1 MNRFALNPTSVD
13 MPRSIF
19 DRSCSLKTS
28 FDMGKL
34 VPIYL
39 DEMLPGD
46 TVSMDMAEVIRM
58 GTPIAPI
65 MDDLYA
71 KISWFFVP
79 YRVIWTHFKQFCG
92 ENDVS
97 AWTQV
102 AEYTL
107 PQTSFYADAD
117 KFTGSLADYFGLPRL
132 TGDELICDLPFRA
145 YYKIW
150 NDWFR
155 DQNNQDPVIF
165 GLGDGQTS
173 YTWSGYSNPDD
184 PTSHVLPLGKPGSVM
199 PIAKEHDLFTSALPA
214 PQKGNPV
221 LVPLTGNAPIIASD
235 SLTPFGSN
243 PLKLSVS
250 GSVVPD
256 TAYDLVGKGV
266 GTGSLALGYKST
278 NAGQAGSFTGSNLV
292 ADLSAVS
299 GATIN
304 ALRLAFQTQKFLE
317 KNARGGTRYVEFVYN
332 HFHVRSPDATQQ
344 RSELLCEFTLP
355 INVDQVISTTNNVEP
370 NTEAQNLLGTTGAFS
385 KTVGK
390 GSAFTYS
397 ATEHGYLMGFILVRQ
412 RHTYCQAIDKL
423 WSKKTL
429 LDHYFPVFANIG
441 EQPIKRKEVAF
452 VGQGKDETFGFQEA
466 WYEYRYKLN
475 KCTALMRPDANNAL
489 DYWTLADKFSSKPV
503 LGSDFIK
510 ETKDNLTR
518 CLAAGTSTYQFIADF
533 YFKGK
538 WARPMPVFS
547 VPGLIDHH

>member
-1 MNRFALNPTSVD
+1 MNRFALNPTSID
-13 MPRSIF
+13 MPRSVF

-34 VPIYL
+34 IPIYL

-92 ENDVS
+92 ENDTS
-97 AWTQV
+97 AWTQTT
-102 AEYTL
+102 EYTM
-107 PQTSFYADAD
+107 PQTTAYG
-117 KFTGSLADYFGLPRL
+117 TGETYIGSLADYMGIPYQCA
-132 TGDELICDLPFRA
+132 DSISCLPFRA

-165 GLGDGQTS
+165 DIGDAGGS
-173 YTWSGYSNPDD
+173 FKWSGFGSNLN
-184 PTSHVLPLGKPGSVM
+184 TAVLASNANSVM

-214 PQKGNPV
+214 PQKGNSV
-221 LVPLTGNAPIIASD
+221 LIPLTGNAPVVVGANGID
-235 SLTPFGSN
+235 SYAGTSPTF
-243 PLKLSVS
+243 PLQAADNS
-250 GSVVPD
+250 GAHLFLQRGG
-256 TAYDLVGKGV
+256 TATKI
-266 GTGSLALGYKST
+266 
-278 NAGQAGSFTGSNLV
+278 QAGAATDFI

-344 RSELLCEFTLP
+344 RSELLCEFTVP
-355 INVDQVISTTNNVEP
+355 IQIDQVLSTTNNVEP
-370 NTEAQNLLGTTGAFS
+370 NANAQNLLGTTGAFS

-397 ATEHGYLMGFILVRQ
+397 ATEHGYLMAFVLVRQ
-412 RHTYCQAIDKL
+412 RHTYSQALDKL

-429 LDHYFPVFANIG
+429 LDHYFPVFATIG
-441 EQPIKRKEVAF
+441 EQPIKRKEVA
-452 VGQGKDETFGFQEA
+452 VVDDGDYDGTFGFQEA

-475 KCTALMRPDANNAL
+475 KCTSLMRPNVSNSL

-518 CLAAGTSTYQFIADF
+518 CLAAGNTTYQFIADF

>member
-13 MPRSIF
+13 MPRSVF
-19 DRSCSLKTS
+19 DRSCSLKTC

-97 AWTQV
+97 AWTQTS
-102 AEYTL
+102 EYSI
-107 PQTSFYADAD
+107 PQTSAYGTGESY
-117 KFTGSLADYFGLPRL
+117 TGSLADYLGIPLQCA
-132 TGDELICDLPFRA
+132 ESISCLPFRA

-165 GLGDGQTS
+165 DIGDAGSTFK
-173 YTWSGYSNPDD
+173 WSGFGSDLSTVQLANN
-184 PTSHVLPLGKPGSVM
+184 KNSVM

-256 TAYDLVGKGV
+256 TYYDLVGKGAS
-266 GTGSLALGYKST
+266 TGSLALGYKSS

-317 KNARGGTRYVEFVYN
+317 KNGRGGTRYVEFVYN

-370 NTEAQNLLGTTGAFS
+370 DTRAQNLLGTTGAFS

-397 ATEHGYLMGFILVRQ
+397 ATEHGYLMGFVLVRQ
-412 RHTYCQAIDKL
+412 RHTYSQALDKI

-441 EQPIKRKEVAF
+441 EQPIKCKEVA
-452 VGQGKDETFGFQEA
+452 VVDGANLDDTFGFQEA

-475 KCTALMRPDANNAL
+475 KCTSLMRPNVSNSL
-489 DYWTLADKFSSKPV
+489 DFWTLADKFSSKPV

-510 ETKDNLTR
+510 ETKDNLSR
-518 CLAAGTSTYQFIADF
+518 CLAAGNTTYQFIADF
-533 YFKGK
+533 YFKGR
-538 WARPMPVFS
+538 WARPMPVYS
-547 VPGLIDHH
+547 IPGLIDHH

>member
-1 MNRFALNPTSVD
+1 MNRFALNPTSID
-13 MPRSIF
+13 MPRSVF

-34 VPIYL
+34 IPIYL

-97 AWTQV
+97 AWTQTT
-102 AEYTL
+102 EYTL
-107 PQTSFYADAD
+107 PQTMTYGAD
-117 KFTGSLADYFGLPRL
+117 KYIGSLADYMGLPN
-132 TGDELICDLPFRA
+132 TSSGELVCDLPFRA

-165 GLGDGQTS
+165 GLGDGATE
-173 YTWSGYSNPDD
+173 YKWSGYDD
-184 PTSHVLPLGKPGSVM
+184 GAGNHSLTLGQEGSVM

-214 PQKGNPV
+214 PQKGNSV
-221 LVPLTGNAPIIASD
+221 LIPLTGNAPVVVGENGINSVAA
-235 SLTPFGSN
+235 TTTTY
-243 PLKLSVS
+243 PLSAADNS
-250 GSVVPD
+250 GAHLFLQRGG
-256 TAYDLVGKGV
+256 TATKI
-266 GTGSLALGYKST
+266 
-278 NAGQAGSFTGSNLV
+278 QAGAATDFI

-475 KCTALMRPDANNAL
+475 KCTALMRPDAQNAL

-518 CLAAGTSTYQFIADF
+518 CLAAGNTTYQFIADF

>member
-1 MNRFALNPTSVD
+1 MNKFALNPTSID
-13 MPRSIF
+13 MPRSVF

-34 VPIYL
+34 IPIYL

-92 ENDVS
+92 ENDTS
-97 AWTQV
+97 AWTQT

-107 PQTSFYADAD
+107 PQTSFFADAD
-117 KFTGSLADYFGLPRL
+117 KYTGSLADYFALPRL

-221 LVPLTGNAPIIASD
+221 LIPLTGNAPVVVGANGI
-235 SLTPFGSN
+235 N
-243 PLKLSVS
+243 SVAATTTTYPISAADNS
-250 GSVVPD
+250 GAHLFLQRGG
-256 TAYDLVGKGV
+256 TATKI
-266 GTGSLALGYKST
+266 
-278 NAGQAGSFTGSNLV
+278 QAGAATDFI

-355 INVDQVISTTNNVEP
+355 INVDQVVSTTNNVEP

-452 VGQGKDETFGFQEA
+452 VGSGKDETFGFQEA

-475 KCTALMRPDANNAL
+475 KCTALMRPDAQNAL

-518 CLAAGTSTYQFIADF
+518 CLAAGNTTYQFIADF

>member
-1 MNRFALNPTSVD
+1 MNRFALNPTSID
-13 MPRSIF
+13 MPRSVF

-34 VPIYL
+34 IPIYL

-92 ENDVS
+92 ENDTS
-97 AWTQV
+97 AWTQT

-107 PQTSFYADAD
+107 PQTAFLADRD
-117 KFTGSLADYFGLPRL
+117 KYIGSLSDYFGLPRL
-132 TGDELICDLPFRA
+132 TGDQLICDLPFRA

-173 YTWSGYSNPDD
+173 YTWSGYTNPDD
-184 PTSHVLPLGKPGSVM
+184 PTSHHLPLGAPGSVM
-199 PIAKEHDLFTSALPA
+199 PVAKEHDLFTSALPA
-214 PQKGNPV
+214 PQKGNAV
-221 LVPLTGNAPIIASD
+221 LIPLTGNAPVVVGANGINSVAA
-235 SLTPFGSN
+235 TTTTY
-243 PLKLSVS
+243 PLSAADNS
-250 GSVVPD
+250 GAHLFLQRGG
-256 TAYDLVGKGV
+256 TATKI
-266 GTGSLALGYKST
+266 
-278 NAGQAGSFTGSNLV
+278 QAGAATDFI

-370 NTEAQNLLGTTGAFS
+370 NTQAQNLLGTTGAFS

-397 ATEHGYLMGFILVRQ
+397 ATEHGYLMGFVLVRQ
-412 RHTYCQAIDKL
+412 RHTYCQGIDKL

-441 EQPIKRKEVAF
+441 EQPIKRKEVAL
-452 VGQGKDETFGFQEA
+452 VGSGPDETFGFQEA

-475 KCTALMRPDANNAL
+475 KCTGLMRPDAQNAL
-489 DYWTLADKFSSKPV
+489 DYWTLADNFSSKPV

-518 CLAAGTSTYQFIADF
+518 CLAAGNTTYQFIADF

>member
-1 MNRFALNPTSVD
+1 MNRFALNPTSID
-13 MPRSIF
+13 MPRSVF

-34 VPIYL
+34 VPIYI

-97 AWTQV
+97 AWTQT

-184 PTSHVLPLGKPGSVM
+184 PTSHVLPIGKAGSVM

-214 PQKGNPV
+214 PQKGNAV
-221 LVPLTGNAPIIASD
+221 LIPLTGNAPVVVGENGINSFAGTSP
-235 SLTPFGSN
+235 TY
-243 PLKLSVS
+243 PLQTADNS
-250 GSVVPD
+250 G
-256 TAYDLVGKGV
+256 AHLFLQRG
-266 GTGSLALGYKST
+266 GTT
-278 NAGQAGSFTGSNLV
+278 NKIQAGAATDFI

-452 VGQGKDETFGFQEA
+452 VGSGKDETFGFQEA

-475 KCTALMRPDANNAL
+475 KCTALMRPDAQNAL

-518 CLAAGTSTYQFIADF
+518 CLAAGNTTYQFIADF

>member
-1 MNRFALNPTSVD
+1 MNRFALNPTSID
-13 MPRSIF
+13 MPRSVF

-34 VPIYL
+34 VPIYI

-97 AWTQV
+97 AWTQT

-184 PTSHVLPLGKPGSVM
+184 PTSHVLPIGKSGSVM

-221 LVPLTGNAPIIASD
+221 LIPLTGNAPVVVGENGINSVAA
-235 SLTPFGSN
+235 TTTTY
-243 PLKLSVS
+243 PLSAADNS
-250 GSVVPD
+250 GAHLFLQRGG
-256 TAYDLVGKGV
+256 TATKI
-266 GTGSLALGYKST
+266 
-278 NAGQAGSFTGSNLV
+278 QAGAATDFI

-412 RHTYCQAIDKL
+412 RHTYCQSIDKL

-452 VGQGKDETFGFQEA
+452 VGSGKDETFGFQEA

-475 KCTALMRPDANNAL
+475 KCTGLMRPDAQNAL

-518 CLAAGTSTYQFIADF
+518 CLAAGNTTYQFIADF

>member
-1 MNRFALNPTSVD
+1 MNRFALNPTSID
-13 MPRSIF
+13 MPRSVF

-34 VPIYL
+34 IPIYL

-92 ENDVS
+92 ENDTS
-97 AWTQV
+97 AWTQT

-107 PQTSFYADAD
+107 PQTSFFADAD
-117 KFTGSLADYFGLPRL
+117 KYTGSLADYFGLPRL

-145 YYKIW
+145 YFKIW

-214 PQKGNPV
+214 PQKGNAV
-221 LVPLTGNAPIIASD
+221 LIPLTGDAPVVVGANGINSFAGTSATYPIQAAD
-235 SLTPFGSN
+235 N
-243 PLKLSVS
+243 S
-250 GSVVPD
+250 GAHLFLQRGG
-256 TAYDLVGKGV
+256 TATKI
-266 GTGSLALGYKST
+266 
-278 NAGQAGSFTGSNLV
+278 QAGAATDFI

-452 VGQGKDETFGFQEA
+452 VGSGKDETFGFQEA

-518 CLAAGTSTYQFIADF
+518 CLAAGNTTYQFIADF

>member
-13 MPRSIF
+13 MPRSVF
-19 DRSCSLKTS
+19 DRSCTLKTS

-97 AWTQV
+97 AWTQTT
-102 AEYTL
+102 EYTI
-107 PQTSFYADAD
+107 PVVSAYGSDA
-117 KFTGSLADYFGLPRL
+117 KYTGSLADYMGIPFKCF
-132 TGDELICDLPFRA
+132 DSISCLPFRA

-165 GLGDGQTS
+165 DIGDAGS
-173 YTWSGYSNPDD
+173 IFKWSGFASSNVVDLANNEYS
-184 PTSHVLPLGKPGSVM
+184 LM
-199 PIAKEHDLFTSALPA
+199 PVAKEHDLFTSALPA

-221 LVPLTGNAPIIASD
+221 LIPLTGNAPVVVGSDGIPSFASA
-235 SLTPFGSN
+235 TTTY
-243 PLKLSVS
+243 PLQTVDNS
-250 GSVVPD
+250 GD
-256 TAYDLVGKGV
+256 HLFLQRGGTATQIK
-266 GTGSLALGYKST
+266 
-278 NAGQAGSFTGSNLV
+278 AGAATDFI

-304 ALRLAFQTQKFLE
+304 SLRLAFQTQKFLE

-397 ATEHGYLMGFILVRQ
+397 ATEHGYLMGFVLIRQ
-412 RHTYCQAIDKL
+412 RHTYSQALDKL

-441 EQPIKRKEVAF
+441 EQPIKRKEVAL
-452 VGQGKDETFGFQEA
+452 VDGATMNETFGFQEA

-475 KCTALMRPDANNAL
+475 KCTALMRPDVANSL
-489 DYWTLADKFSSKPV
+489 DYWTLADNFTSKPV

-510 ETKDNLTR
+510 ETKDNLSR
-518 CLAAGTSTYQFIADF
+518 CLAAGNTTYQFIADF
-533 YFKGK
+533 YFKGR

>member
-1 MNRFALNPTSVD
+1 MNRFALNPTSID
-13 MPRSIF
+13 MPRSVF

-34 VPIYL
+34 IPIYL

-102 AEYTL
+102 TEYTIPSL
-107 PQTSFYADAD
+107 VADGENS
-117 KFTGSLADYFGLPRL
+117 KFVGSLADYMGIPYRCYD
-132 TGDELICDLPFRA
+132 GVSCLPFRA

-165 GLGDGQTS
+165 DIGDAASTFK
-173 YTWSGYSNPDD
+173 WSGF
-184 PTSHVLPLGKPGSVM
+184 GSSGTINLFNKDLSLM
-199 PIAKEHDLFTSALPA
+199 PVAKEHDLFTSALPA

-235 SLTPFGSN
+235 SLTSFGSN

-266 GTGSLALGYKST
+266 GTGSLSLGYKTT

-332 HFHVRSPDATQQ
+332 HFHVRSPYATQQ

-370 NTEAQNLLGTTGAFS
+370 NKDAQNLLGTTGAFS

-390 GSAFTYS
+390 GSVFTYS
-397 ATEHGYLMGFILVRQ
+397 ATEHGYLMGFVLVRQ
-412 RHTYCQAIDKL
+412 RHTYSQGLDKL

-452 VGQGKDETFGFQEA
+452 VGQYDETFGFQEA

-475 KCTALMRPDANNAL
+475 KCTSIMRPDVPNSL
-489 DYWTLADKFSSKPV
+489 DYWTLADVFDSKPV

-510 ETKDNLTR
+510 ETKDNLSR
-518 CLAAGTSTYQFIADF
+518 CLAAGYTSYQFIADF
-533 YFKGK
+533 YFKGR

>member
-1 MNRFALNPTSVD
+1 MNRFALNPTSID
-13 MPRSIF
+13 MPRSVF

-34 VPIYL
+34 IPIYL

-46 TVSMDMAEVIRM
+46 TVSMDMAEVLRM

-79 YRVIWTHFKQFCG
+79 YRVLWTHFKQFCG

-102 AEYTL
+102 TEYTL
-107 PQTSFYADAD
+107 PQTVTYGAD
-117 KFTGSLADYFGLPRL
+117 KYLGSLADYMGLPN
-132 TGDELICDLPFRA
+132 TASGEMVCDLPFRA

-165 GLGDGQTS
+165 GLGDGATTYS
-173 YTWSGYSNPDD
+173 WSGYDD
-184 PTSHVLPLGKPGSVM
+184 GLGNHSLTLGQEGSVM
-199 PIAKEHDLFTSALPA
+199 PVAKEHDLFTSALPA
-214 PQKGNPV
+214 PQKGSSV
-221 LVPLTGNAPIIASD
+221 LIPLTGNAP
-235 SLTPFGSN
+235 
-243 PLKLSVS
+243 V
-250 GSVVPD
+250 
-256 TAYDLVGKGV
+256 LVGENGINSV
-266 GTGSLALGYKST
+266 EGTTST
-278 NAGQAGSFTGSNLV
+278 FPIGAADNSGAHLFLQRGGTSTKIQAGAATDFI

-412 RHTYCQAIDKL
+412 RHTYCQSIDKL

-452 VGQGKDETFGFQEA
+452 VGSGHDETFGFQEA

-475 KCTALMRPDANNAL
+475 KCTGLMRPDAQNAL
-489 DYWTLADKFSSKPV
+489 DFWTLADKFSSKPV

-518 CLAAGTSTYQFIADF
+518 CLAAGNTTYQFIADF

>member
-1 MNRFALNPTSVD
+1 MNRFALNPTSID
-13 MPRSIF
+13 MPRSVF

-34 VPIYL
+34 VPIYI

-79 YRVIWTHFKQFCG
+79 YRVIWSHFKQFCG

-97 AWTQV
+97 AWTQTT
-102 AEYTL
+102 EYTL
-107 PQTSFYADAD
+107 PQQPIAAGDNR
-117 KFTGSLADYFGLPRL
+117 FTGSLCDYLGLPKFD
-132 TGDELICDLPFRA
+132 GSESVCDLPFRA
-145 YYKIW
+145 YFKIW

-165 GLGDGQTS
+165 TLGDGGSS
-173 YTWSGYSNPDD
+173 YRWSGGSGSLQ
-184 PTSHVLPLGKPGSVM
+184 TLPLVTGDSVM
-199 PIAKEHDLFTSALPA
+199 PVAKEHDLFTSALPA

-221 LVPLTGNAPIIASD
+221 LIPLTGNAPVVVGENGIESFAGTSP
-235 SLTPFGSN
+235 TF
-243 PLKLSVS
+243 PLQAADNS
-250 GSVVPD
+250 GAHLFLQRGG
-256 TAYDLVGKGV
+256 TATKI
-266 GTGSLALGYKST
+266 
-278 NAGQAGSFTGSNLV
+278 QAGAATDFI

-397 ATEHGYLMGFILVRQ
+397 ATEHGYLMGFVLVRQ
-412 RHTYCQAIDKL
+412 RHTYSQSLDKF

-441 EQPIKRKEVAF
+441 EQPIKRKEVAYF
-452 VGQGKDETFGFQEA
+452 ASGKDETFGFQEA

-475 KCTALMRPDANNAL
+475 KCTGLMRPDVQNAL

-518 CLAAGTSTYQFIADF
+518 CLAAGNTTYQFIADF

>member
-1 MNRFALNPTSVD
+1 MNRFALNPTSID
-13 MPRSIF
+13 MPRSVF

-34 VPIYL
+34 IPIYL

-71 KISWFFVP
+71 KISWFFIP
-79 YRVIWTHFKQFCG
+79 YRIIWSHFKQFCG
-92 ENDVS
+92 ENDTS
-97 AWTQV
+97 AWTQTT
-102 AEYTL
+102 EYSFPYAL
-107 PQTSFYADAD
+107 DVTSVDES
-117 KFTGSLADYFGLPRL
+117 FTGSLADYLGIPFKCF
-132 TGDELICDLPFRA
+132 DSVVDLPFRA
-145 YYKIW
+145 YFKVW

-165 GLGDGQTS
+165 SLGDVGTDAK
-173 YTWSGYSNPDD
+173 WSGFPSGLQTLDYKSNKN
-184 PTSHVLPLGKPGSVM
+184 SILPV
-199 PIAKEHDLFTSALPA
+199 AKEHDLFTSALPS
-214 PQKGNPV
+214 PQKGSSILIPLSGSAPV
-221 LVPLTGNAPIIASD
+221 VVGPDGIPVNQNVSGTS
-235 SLTPFGSN
+235 FGSGTVQKN
-243 PLKLSVS
+243 LVDGSKAFKLNFVLADGS
-250 GSVVPD
+250 GVR
-256 TAYDLVGKGV
+256 
-266 GTGSLALGYKST
+266 
-278 NAGQAGSFTGSNLV
+278 AGAPTDFV
-292 ADLSAVS
+292 ADLTQAS

-344 RSELLCEFTLP
+344 RSELLCEFTVP
-355 INVDQVISTTNNVEP
+355 IQIDQVLSTTNNVEP
-370 NTEAQNLLGTTGAFS
+370 GTSAQNLLGTTGAFS

-397 ATEHGYLMGFILVRQ
+397 ATEHGYLMGFVLVRQ
-412 RHTYCQAIDKL
+412 RHTYSQGLDKL
-423 WSKKTL
+423 WFKFAL

-441 EQPIKRKEVAF
+441 EQPIKRKEVACSPD
-452 VGQGKDETFGFQEA
+452 GTGNNETFGFQEA

-475 KCTALMRPDANNAL
+475 KCTGLMRPDVPNSL

-503 LGSDFIK
+503 LGSDFIQ
-510 ETKDNLTR
+510 ETKDNLSR

-533 YFKGK
+533 FFKGR
-538 WARPMPVFS
+538 WARPMPVYS
-547 VPGLIDHH
+547 IPGLIDHH

>member
-1 MNRFALNPTSVD
+1 MNRFALNPTSID
-13 MPRSIF
+13 MPRSVF

-97 AWTQV
+97 AWTQT

-107 PQTSFYADAD
+107 PQTVTYGAD
-117 KFTGSLADYFGLPRL
+117 KFTGSLADYMGLPN
-132 TGDELICDLPFRA
+132 TGSAEMVCDLPFRA
-145 YYKIW
+145 YFKIW

-165 GLGDGQTS
+165 GLGDGATD
-173 YTWSGYSNPDD
+173 YKWSGYDD
-184 PTSHVLPLGKPGSVM
+184 GFGGHSLTLGNGTSALM

-214 PQKGNPV
+214 PQKGNAV
-221 LVPLTGNAPIIASD
+221 LIPLTGNAPVVVGANGI
-235 SLTPFGSN
+235 N
-243 PLKLSVS
+243 SVQATSTTYPISAADNS
-250 GSVVPD
+250 GAHLFLQRGG
-256 TAYDLVGKGV
+256 TATKI
-266 GTGSLALGYKST
+266 
-278 NAGQAGSFTGSNLV
+278 QAGAATDFI

-317 KNARGGTRYVEFVYN
+317 QNARGGTRYVEFVYN

-412 RHTYCQAIDKL
+412 RHTYCQALDKL

-441 EQPIKRKEVAF
+441 EQPIKRKEVAYF
-452 VGQGKDETFGFQEA
+452 DSGKDETFGFQEA
-466 WYEYRYKLN
+466 WYEYRYKQN
-475 KCTALMRPDANNAL
+475 KCTALMRPDSENAL

-518 CLAAGTSTYQFIADF
+518 CLAAGNTTYQFIADF